1 MNNITLVN
9 NTALQENTVLTNDIF
24 SKWLHYTD
32 VMPKSHATYTR
43 AIRIFIAHLRRHNIN
58 EPTREDIISYRD
70 LLKKDHKPSTVQ
82 LYITAVRLFF
92 RWTAQENIYPNI
104 ADHIKGAKVDR
115 EHKKDY
121 LTAAQVRN
129 VLKAVDRTTLHG
141 KRDYALL
148 TLMFTTGLRTISISR
163 ANVGDISTYGNT
175 AALFYQGKGHED
187 KADAV
192 MIVDP
197 VEIALRDYL
206 KTRGRTNS
214 KEPLFT
220 SIAHRNKGGRMT
232 TRSISRII
240 KNALISAGYNSDRL
254 TAHSLRHTAA
264 TLNLLNGA
272 TIEETQ
278 QLLGH
283 SNINTT
289 MIYSHALERINNH
302 SEERIAKAIFDN
314 IF

>member
-1 MNNITLVN
+1 MKDIIPVGG
-9 NTALQENTVLTNDIF
+9 TALQANTVLTDDIF

-43 AIRIFIAHLRRHNIN
+43 AIKMFVAYLRWNRIDA
-58 EPTREDIISYRD
+58 PTRDDIITYRD
-70 LLKKDHKPSTVQ
+70 LLKKEHKPSTVQ

-129 VLKAVDRTTLHG
+129 VLQAVDKSTLHG

-163 ANVGDISTYGNT
+163 ANVEDIGTYGST

-187 KADAV
+187 RADTV
-192 MIVDP
+192 MLAEP
-197 VEIALRDYL
+197 VETAIREYL
-206 KTRGRTNS
+206 KARGQAAG
-214 KEPLFT
+214 KEPLFI
-220 SIAHRNKGGRMT
+220 SLAHRNTGERMT

-240 KNALISAGYNSDRL
+240 KEALIAAGYDSDRL

-302 SEERIAKAIFDN
+302 SEQRIAKAIFETG
-314 IF
+314 

>member
-1 MNNITLVN
+1 MKDIIPVGGTALQA
-9 NTALQENTVLTNDIF
+9 NTALTDDIF

-43 AIRIFIAHLRRHNIN
+43 AIKMFVAYLRWNRIDA
-58 EPTREDIISYRD
+58 PTRDDIITYRD
-70 LLKKDHKPSTVQ
+70 LLKKEHKPST
-82 LYITAVRLFF
+82 
-92 RWTAQENIYPNI
+92 
-104 ADHIKGAKVDR
+104 VDR

-129 VLKAVDRTTLHG
+129 VLKTVDRSTLHG

-148 TLMFTTGLRTISISR
+148 TLMFTTGLRTISIVR
-163 ANVGDISTYGNT
+163 ANVEDIGAYGSA

-187 KADAV
+187 RADAV
-192 MIVDP
+192 MLADP
-197 VEIALRDYL
+197 VETAIREYL
-206 KTRGRTNS
+206 KARGQAAG
-214 KEPLFT
+214 KEPLFI
-220 SIAHRNKGGRMT
+220 SLAHRNTGERMT
-232 TRSISRII
+232 TRSISRIV
-240 KNALISAGYNSDRL
+240 KEALVNAGYDSDRL

-302 SEERIAKAIFDN
+302 SEQRIAKAIFETG
-314 IF
+314 